1 MKIVDYSYYRF
12 CFKADIIEPLDDNDI
27 FIMRTPDGTFQ
38 MTKAE
43 FYDIFSN
50 VVESDSYQKR
60 KIYYSKKPPKKALQF
75 MTDNPLTANV
85 VENDIIDDEIKT
97 KIKEIGRL
105 WRESKHNPVILTD
118 VLVSWNETIDNWIK
132 DCDMPLIVRKE
143 TKKKGQSLTHPCGRE
158 IIISDN
164 SFAIWVFGRAMNNET
179 FSISQ
184 LKKMLYNN
192 EIPIVMMQTKE
203 IKEKGKYTMPLGSYS
218 LSGWKVCHIEPVG
231 FNTNKPIEELNIN
244 QIENHFRKYA
254 NPNNMFLLP
263 KDLGPLGEI
272 KLFIDEQKS
281 DK

>member
-1 MKIVDYSYYRF
+1 MKIVDYSYNRF

-27 FIMRTPDGTFQ
+27 FIMRIPDGTFQ

-50 VVESDSYQKR
+50 VVESDSYQKGR
-60 KIYYSKKPPKKALQF
+60 IYHSKKPPKKALQF
-75 MTDNPLTANV
+75 MTEKPLTANV
-85 VENDIIDDEIKT
+85 VENDIIDYEIKT
-97 KIKEIGRL
+97 RIKEIGRL

-118 VLVSWNETIDNWIK
+118 VLVSWNETIDNWIR
-132 DCDMPLIVRKE
+132 DCSMPLIVRKE
-143 TKKKGQSLTHPCGRE
+143 TKKKGQSIIHPCGRE

-164 SFAIWVFGRAMNNET
+164 SFAIWVFGRVMKNET

-184 LKKMLYNN
+184 LKEMLYKN
-192 EIPIVMMQTKE
+192 EIPMVMMQTKD
-203 IKEKGKYTMPLGSYS
+203 IKEKGKYTKPLEGYS

-231 FNTNKPIEELNIN
+231 FNTNKPIEELNIS

-263 KDLGPLGEI
+263 KELGPLGEI
-272 KLFIDEQKS
+272 QLFIDEQKK